1 MVRENVDE
9 GDDIL
14 DECVM
19 VGRDLIGCEEE
30 WLEWNG
36 QFPGKTDREN
46 RTYIKQAMEVLEDNP
61 LVLGDNETAEAEA
74 VLRVLVELVH
84 VAEGL
89 EDGAEIDRA
98 TKNASDRVPPRPDR
112 THERL
117 AIEAIRL
124 RELRELRARVRAT
137 EDFTRQL
144 QDLGNE
150 LNIILKTTAN

>member
-9 GDDIL
+9 GDDVL
-14 DECVM
+14 DERVT

-30 WLEWNG
+30 WLEWNS

-74 VLRVLVELVH
+74 ALRVLVELVH

-89 EDGAEIDRA
+89 KDGAEIDRA
-98 TKNASDRVPPRPDR
+98 TENASDRVPPRPDR
-112 THERL
+112 THEHL

-124 RELRELRARVRAT
+124 RELRKFGARVRAA
-137 EDFTRQL
+137 EYFARKL
-144 QDLGNE
+144 
-150 LNIILKTTAN
+150 